1 VGPGFLK
8 YIESF
13 DLQKLQEKTL
23 RAKETGAMFI
33 SRSGWIK
40 VQKGGKKAEDRKK
53 LSVTG
58 KKKGRK
64 LCLFIH
70 LQETKRS
77 IFDIRLKNN
86 TQVPRIVCTTS
97 QLPVPIPTMDLPC

>member
-1 VGPGFLK
+1 MGPGFLK

-58 KKKGRK
+58 KKKEENYAYLYIYKKQSG
-64 LCLFIH
+64 LYL
-70 LQETKRS
+70 T
-77 IFDIRLKNN
+77 FD
-86 TQVPRIVCTTS
+86 
-97 QLPVPIPTMDLPC
+97 